1 MQITRR
7 DALATG
13 AAALTTGAIT
23 APLALKAAGVKAAQ
37 PDPLREGVQALV
49 NEIRQE
55 LPGKAMAAVHW
66 ALHEAAD
73 RLEALPGIIPV
84 PNESW
89 DDKPADFYRRKWVIR
104 AIRPAGEARS

>member
-1 MQITRR
+1 MQISRR
-7 DALATG
+7 NALMGAT
-13 AAALTTGAIT
+13 AAVSV
-23 APLALKAAGVKAAQ
+23 AAVPAKAAQ

-55 LPGKAMAAVHW
+55 LPGNAMAGVHW

-104 AIRPAGEARS
+104 AIRPAGGARS